1 MATADYSVPAPR
13 MLATSPYG
21 ASTPDGDAHP
31 RERVRSLMVAVC
43 RAAEASPLI
52 NPTNRKLVCA
62 NGGGVASCLKPH
74 DVAHN
79 GALAPSPATA
89 TVAVQIRKAGS
100 MQINALRT
108 LFERT
113 ARQQHQVSGR
123 TLAAERRSSS
133 SDSAAEGGA
142 LGNGTAW
149 TFVREPLARLLAGY
163 ADIEGRLVEP
173 HGVCLPF
180 GSNWTR
186 GSEPAHT
193 MLPAAAVGNF
203 SALDA
208 DRRNIWTGQAAIAAR
223 CRWELSLARDREALF
238 FRRHTFGSVA
248 RVRTFYQ
255 QLLSGELLNFQYV
268 RVGSR
273 TINHAYPM
281 CHFLCAD
288 AKLCVLL
295 TSHALPPHVRRARA
309 VRHVWSLSH
318 TSTQNACDVCTCT
331 AEH

>member
-1 MATADYSVPAPR
+1 MPAP
-13 MLATSPYG
+13 LVATLPPEGMPAPLVAIPPEG
-21 ASTPDGDAHP
+21 APDVHP
-31 RERVRSLMVAVC
+31 RERVRSLMIAVC

-74 DVAHN
+74 DVAHS
-79 GALAPSPATA
+79 GALAPSPATG

-113 ARQQHQVSGR
+113 ARQQQQASGR
-123 TLAAERRSSS
+123 TLAAERRG
-133 SDSAAEGGA
+133 SDATAAAGA

-149 TFVREPLARLLAGY
+149 TFVREPLTRLLAGY

-186 GSEPAHT
+186 GREPAHT

-203 SALDA
+203 SALDP

-223 CRWELSLARDREALF
+223 CRWELSPARDREGLF
-238 FRRHTFGSVA
+238 FRRHAFGSVA
-248 RVRTFYQ
+248 RVRAFYR
-255 QLLSGELLNFQYV
+255 QLLSGELLHFQYV

-288 AKLCVLL
+288 GKLCAPAPPSTRAPRLPAR
-295 TSHALPPHVRRARA
+295 SHLA
-309 VRHVWSLSH
+309 S
-318 TSTQNACDVCTCT
+318 
-331 AEH
+331 